1 MSADAEPG
9 SGVSS
14 ASLDPAA
21 DDGTAPT
28 KAPASTTASEGG
40 SQGRLREAYDSLTNR
55 SFFYLWM
62 GTIAMMGSIQMQM
75 IARGF
80 LAFELT
86 GSARVVGYVGAAAGV
101 PMLVLSL
108 FGGAVADRV
117 ERKRLIQA
125 GQALSTST
133 AIFITF
139 MLVTDRVTWTHLM
152 IAAALQGTGWA
163 FLGPARR
170 AIIPQVVGQ
179 ERISNALAMDGA
191 ALSATTLVAPAVAG
205 VLYATVSPD
214 GVYVLV
220 AFLGFLALVFT
231 AMVPNQGV
239 MKRDYKSNVIQ
250 DIGAGLRYLAHN
262 KLVRVFI
269 LFAVAS
275 VLLIMPFRSLV
286 PVVVVEV
293 YGLKSEA
300 FGFLISMMGLG
311 SLVGSLAIASMG
323 RWKRGLLLI
332 AGGFL
337 AGVALVLVAAIP
349 VYFAAAALMIVVG
362 LGEATRRVINMS
374 LLMEHTDEAYQ
385 GRVSS
390 VMMMTFGL
398 MPLGL
403 LPAGLAMDIFGP
415 REVVAV
421 LGGLMV
427 VVSVAIFISQRALRE
442 IQ

>member
-1 MSADAEPG
+1 MSADADPG
-9 SGVSS
+9 SGGSA
-14 ASLDPAA
+14 ASLYPAA
-21 DDGTAPT
+21 DDGTVPADA
-28 KAPASTTASEGG
+28 KASPVASDAG
-40 SQGRLREAYDSLTNR
+40 SQTGWREAYGSLANR
-55 SFFYLWM
+55 SFLFLWL

-86 GSARVVGYVGAAAGV
+86 GSAKVVGYVGAAAGV

-117 ERKRLIQA
+117 ERKRLIQM
-125 GQALSTST
+125 GQAVSVGT

-139 MLVTDRVTWTHLM
+139 MLVTDRVTWTHLL

-170 AIIPQVVGQ
+170 AIIPRVVGQ
-179 ERISNALAMDGA
+179 DNISNALAMDGA
-191 ALSATTLVAPAVAG
+191 ALSATTLVAPAIAG
-205 VLYATVSPD
+205 VLYSAISPD
-214 GVYVLV
+214 AVYVLV
-220 AFLGFLALVFT
+220 ALLGFLALVFT
-231 AMVPNQGV
+231 AMVPEQGV
-239 MKRDYKSNVIQ
+239 TKRDYKSNVVQ

-275 VLLIMPFRSLV
+275 VMLIMPFRSLV

-293 YGLKSEA
+293 YGLKSQA
-300 FGFLISMMGLG
+300 FGLLISMMGLG

-332 AGGFL
+332 GGGFVS
-337 AGVALVLVAAIP
+337 GIALLLVAAIP
-349 VYFAAAALMIVVG
+349 VYFAAAVLMIVVG

-374 LLMEHTDEAYQ
+374 LVMEHTDEQYQ
-385 GRVSS
+385 GRISS

-403 LPAGLAMDIFGP
+403 LPAGLAMDAFGP

-421 LGGLMV
+421 LGGLMA
-427 VVSVAIFISQRALRE
+427 VVSVVLLLSQRAVRE